1 MAEKKKNLRLN
12 CVSVGT
18 EAVFHVLI
26 GLFSVCCIIPFLFV
40 IIISFSSKE
49 SITTIGYSFIP
60 TSWSMDAYQYAFNKL
75 PQIWRSYFNSIY
87 ITVIGTVLS
96 TTMCAMYAY
105 VLYRPDFKFR
115 SFFNFLSFFT
125 MIFGGGLVPTYI
137 VSKQLLGLSENYAA
151 LIVPLLVSPFNI
163 IVMRS
168 FFKSSVPLELIEAA
182 TIDGSG
188 EYSTLFR
195 VVVPIAKPGIATIA
209 FKMFGSTGAAIII
222 LIGGICC
229 IACMNDMVT
238 PSISLEGRSIWI
250 LQSLPVS
257 PYMVLAAKLKVQIV
271 LTLVPVVL
279 CLFAIA
285 ATVPCNAIQFILG
298 SAFAML
304 NVNLMALF
312 GIFLGLKM
320 PNLTWTSELIPI
332 KQSFSVMIALIGGF
346 LFNAAF
352 VGLYFLV
359 GRKVGEVIYLCLAIL
374 VTAVLGF
381 VLNSWLKNKGSR
393 IFAEL

>member
-26 GLFSVCCIIPFLFV
+26 GLFSVCCIIPFIFV